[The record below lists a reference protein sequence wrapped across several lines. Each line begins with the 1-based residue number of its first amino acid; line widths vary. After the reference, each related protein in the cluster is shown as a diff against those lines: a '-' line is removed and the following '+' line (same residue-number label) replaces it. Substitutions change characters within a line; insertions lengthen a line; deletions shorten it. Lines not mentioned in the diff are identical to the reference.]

1 MGNILWFAAGVIVGI
16 GAWEVATYIEKGR
29 K

>member
-1 MGNILWFAAGVIVGI
+1 MGNIFWFAAGVIVGI
-16 GAWEVATYIEKGR
+16 GAWEVVTYIEKGR